1 MKKIVV
7 PMTSLSKLTNSI
19 KQTIGLSIWH
29 LYQITSKNAP
39 QAKYLLKT
47 DEKSYILDAEGNV
60 IKALEP
66 EFLYE
71 TTAEIFFDGFVV
83 PSEIRLNSI
92 SNSLCK

>member
-1 MKKIVV
+1 MEKIVV
-7 PMTSLSKLTNSI
+7 PMTSLSKLTDSI
-19 KQTIGLSIWH
+19 KLAIGLSIWH
-29 LYQITSKNAP
+29 LYQITSKDAP

-47 DEKSYILDAEGNV
+47 DENSYILDAEGNV

-66 EFLYE
+66 EFSYE